1 MIIDFSE
8 VGDVENYASVPE
20 GTYLVKVVEVRDTL
34 SKEGHT
40 RWGFRLEVLEGP
52 FAGRTAAWDWITWSE
67 KGLRRAKHV
76 LDGLGFEVRGKL
88 EVSHEDLIGRSAK
101 VLVGVEEREDLEK
114 SGRSVLRNR
123 VPFQGYERAP
133 SSPEPTP
140 F

>member
-20 GTYLVKVVEVRDTL
+20 GTYVVKVVEVRDSL
-34 SKEGHT
+34 SKEGAT
-40 RWGFRLEVLEGP
+40 RWGFRLEVVEGP
-52 FAGRTAAWDWITWSE
+52 YAGRTAAWDWITWSE

-76 LDGLGFEVRGKL
+76 LESFGFDVRGKL
-88 EVSHEDLIGRSAK
+88 EVQHNDLVGRVAK
-101 VLVGVEEREDLEK
+101 AQIGVEEREDLEK

-123 VPFQGYERAP
+123 VAFQGYERAP
-133 SSPEPTP
+133 VSAEPTP